1 MNKNTKEKLC
11 EFLFTFLT
19 EERKTLFENVLR
31 YRTKHLTVVLENIF
45 QPHNASAVMRSCDLT
60 GVQDVHIIEK
70 NNKYVENPQVAMGS
84 TKWLNIIKYNEEEN
98 NTLTAINNLKSQGYK
113 IIATT
118 PHQNSNSPF
127 DLPLEDKTALIFGTE
142 LTGLSQEA
150 LNVADDYMRLPQYGF
165 TESYNISVSVALS
178 LFTLV
183 ERLHNSNISWQLSPN
198 EILDIKLEWAKRTIK
213 RSDLIIEEFLKNFK
227 QQSK

>member
-31 YRTKHLTVVLENIF
+31 YRTRHLTVVLENIF

-213 RSDLIIEEFLKNFK
+213 RSDLIIEEFLKNL
-227 QQSK
+227 